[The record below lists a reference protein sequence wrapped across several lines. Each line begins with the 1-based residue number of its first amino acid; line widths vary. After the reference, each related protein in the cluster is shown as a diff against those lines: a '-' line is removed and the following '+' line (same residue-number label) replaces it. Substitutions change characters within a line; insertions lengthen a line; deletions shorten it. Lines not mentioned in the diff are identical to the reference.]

1 VNDTLG
7 SPLNESGGAAVQNA
21 PKDGSA
27 SAGLERYARSL
38 QPRGYITTGLLAALW
53 DERARQA
60 EARRLA
66 APDDLQGLEQRQR
79 LATNALQAY
88 RFLAELE
95 QHLGFEVA
103 LPILGP
109 LPVTSGE

>member
-1 VNDTLG
+1 VNDALG
-7 SPLNESGGAAVQNA
+7 SPSNESGGAAVQNA
-21 PKDGSA
+21 PTA
-27 SAGLERYARSL
+27 SVALAGLEPYARSL

-60 EARRLA
+60 EAQRQA

-79 LATNALQAY
+79 LATHALQAY

-109 LPVTSGE
+109 LPLMSNE